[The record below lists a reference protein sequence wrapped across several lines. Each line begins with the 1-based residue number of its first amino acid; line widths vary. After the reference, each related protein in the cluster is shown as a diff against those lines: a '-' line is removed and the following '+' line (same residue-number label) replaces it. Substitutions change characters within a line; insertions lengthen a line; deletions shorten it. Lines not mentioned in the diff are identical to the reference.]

1 MTAFEFRRRKTC
13 RSWYAGATLVALAAA
28 LVFTIGASASIS
40 TDSGFEGADANLA
53 PSTGVDWNSFSPTW
67 STNPAKPYRQAT
79 DSTTVSGWTFTG
91 IEDAQKPQDNSD
103 TQFGGGV
110 KQDDNCPK
118 LSSTSNPPNKDDL
131 KRIYIASATVGGHV
145 YLSLAWAR
153 IPQNTTSSSMHV
165 GFEFNQNNPSTNGCG
180 GSSKLVQRS
189 TANGGDMLIVYDF
202 AGGAVPVTLRLLRWK
217 TSGTCDQTGK
227 AATSAGCWVATP
239 SFTSWEAAVNQTAA
253 TDAIAPDGSD
263 TLQSQE
269 FGEAIVDLTAS
280 DVFPATP
287 TSCLSFGQAFGVSRS
302 SGNSGTAAMEDLA
315 GPAPLGITNCGT
327 VVVKKVTKDASGT
340 VITND
345 STQFTFSTTAQT
357 LPGPNNVANF
367 NLTGQPTGTPPDTKT
382 ISDVKPAAGL
392 TVTESAPSSPYALA
406 TNGIS
411 CTGGS
416 NVTYDTTTRKATFDL
431 AAGGTVTCTFTN
443 QKQKLP
449 SSITTAPY
457 VYPNDDT
464 TVTAGTGLTNVTG
477 SVTFKLYS
485 GVNAATNCAADNGT
499 GVVYSETVNLP
510 STTNTSKTVG
520 TSNPGTTGTP
530 NSYKI
535 SSSTT
540 NNLYW
545 RVTYSGD
552 SNNLGRYSCAES
564 VGVTLNSDSSG
575 GTNVP

>member
-1 MTAFEFRRRKTC
+1 MTI
-13 RSWYAGATLVALAAA
+13 VAVAAA
-28 LVFTIGASASIS
+28 LVFALAASADVSG
-40 TDSGFEGADANLA
+40 DAGFEGSDANLV
-53 PSTGVDWNSFSPTW
+53 SNGNTDWNSFSPTW
-67 STNPAKPYRQAT
+67 TGSKPYRQAT

-91 IEDAQKPQDNSD
+91 IEDAQKPPDSSD

-110 KQDDNCPK
+110 KQDDSCPK

-131 KRIYIASATVGGHV
+131 KRIYIASRTAGNGHV
-145 YLSLAWAR
+145 YLALSWAR
-153 IPQNTTSSSMHV
+153 VPQNTTSSSMHV
-165 GFEFNQNNPSTNGCG
+165 GFEFNQNDPATNGCG
-180 GSSKLVQRS
+180 GTSPLVQRS
-189 TANGGDMLIVYDF
+189 AANGGDMLIVYDF
-202 AGGAVPVTLRLLRWK
+202 EGGSVPVTLRLLRWQ
-217 TSGTCDQTGK
+217 TSGTCDETGK

-239 SFTSWEAAVNQTAA
+239 SFTAWQAAVNNNAA

-269 FGEAIVDLTAS
+269 FGEAVVDLTAS
-280 DVFPATP
+280 GVFPASP
-287 TSCLSFGQAFGVSRS
+287 TTCVSFGQAFGVSRS

-315 GPAPLGITNCGT
+315 GPAPLSITNCGK
-327 VVVKKVTKDASGT
+327 VVVKKVTKDAAGN

-345 STQFTFSTTAQT
+345 STQFTFSTSLQT
-357 LPGPNNVANF
+357 LPGPSSVSNF
-367 NLTGQPTGTPPDTKT
+367 NLTGQPSPASPSDTKT
-382 ISDVKPAAGL
+382 INSVKPGTGL

-411 CTGGS
+411 CSSGS
-416 NVTYDTTTRKATFDL
+416 NATYNTTTRTATFDV
-431 AAGGTVTCTFTN
+431 AAGQTVTCTFTN
-443 QKQKLP
+443 QKQKLQ

-457 VYPNDDT
+457 VYPNDDA
-464 TVTAGTGLTNVTG
+464 TVTAGTGLSDVTG

-485 GVNAATNCAADNGT
+485 GASAAANCAADNGT
-499 GVVYSETVNLP
+499 GVVYSETVPLS
-510 STTNTSKTVG
+510 STALTLKSVG

-552 SNNLGRYSCAES
+552 SNNLGRYSCAEY
-564 VGVTLNSDSSG
+564 VGVTLNADSSG
-575 GTNVP
+575 GTNIP